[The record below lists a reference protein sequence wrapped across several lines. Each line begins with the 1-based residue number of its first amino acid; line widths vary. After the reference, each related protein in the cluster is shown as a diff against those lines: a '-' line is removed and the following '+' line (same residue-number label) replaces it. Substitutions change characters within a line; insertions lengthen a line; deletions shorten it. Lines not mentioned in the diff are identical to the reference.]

1 MGKRNVCPWH
11 KQNCL
16 TVRRQNKKKACDR
29 IRTGDPFLTKE
40 VLYLLSYTSI
50 LKKAGDEVRTRDP

>member
-1 MGKRNVCPWH
+1 MAQTKLPHREAT
-11 KQNCL
+11 KQ
-16 TVRRQNKKKACDR
+16 KKACDR

-50 LKKAGDEVRTRDP
+50 KAGDEVRTRDP